1 MAGPNY
7 SVVCAHLRA
16 AKLELNRNLPISATA
31 AASEHIRKSLVI
43 LSAYERHHKEA
54 TPRLLR
60 QTAEEGES
68 FVEAPAA
75 PAAEK
80 TAKRAKK

>member
-7 SVVCAHLRA
+7 SVVCEHLKA
-16 AKLELNRNLPISATA
+16 AKLELNRYPAITATA
-31 AASEHIRKSLVI
+31 VVSEHLRKSLVV
-43 LSAYERHHKEA
+43 LAAYERHHKET
-54 TPRLLR
+54 TPKLLR

-68 FVEAPAA
+68 FVEAA
-75 PAAEK
+75 PEK